1 MGSRRYVVVGAVAAA
16 ALLTGLANASAAPSD
31 TADRRAVEVQ
41 NPLASA
47 ARAAA
52 AEIPSQY
59 VPVNPVRVL
68 DTRTSGA
75 PVGRGG
81 VVTVDLT
88 ARTPANATA
97 VILNVTAIEPSA
109 PTWVAVWPATEERPL
124 ASNLNVF
131 PGQVRANQVSVGLDP
146 ADRRISLYNNEGT
159 THLMAD
165 LAGYYIDGAATRYNF
180 VRPGRLLDTR
190 NTGGPVGGQTYRDVD
205 VSWLPDTVTAVTFN
219 LTAVDATTPTWVA
232 AYPAGSPQPLASTLN
247 LNPGEVVPNQVTVRL
262 NANQKVRLFN
272 NGGFVHLLFD
282 MVGYYDTAGGSH
294 FVPITPER
302 ALDTRETGPT
312 LNPGIYVALGPW
324 PDNFT
329 GVAAN
334 LTGTNSTAP
343 QYVTVYPGGQTP
355 PATSNL
361 NLFAGQTAANAVN
374 AGIGFEPAVGEN
386 AINFTNN
393 NGNVDIIFDVAGFFV
408 RV

>member
-16 ALLTGLANASAAPSD
+16 ALLTGLTNASAAPSGD
-31 TADRRAVEVQ
+31 TSDRRAVEAQ
-41 NPLASA
+41 NALAST

-52 AEIPSQY
+52 AEIPSQF
-59 VPVNPVRVL
+59 VPINPVRVL
-68 DTRTSGA
+68 DTRTTGA

-97 VILNVTAIEPSA
+97 VILNVTGVNPSA
-109 PTWVAVWPATEERPL
+109 PTWVAVWPANEARPL
-124 ASNLNVF
+124 VSNLNIF
-131 PGQVRANQVSVGLDP
+131 PGQVRANQVTVGLDP

-159 THLMAD
+159 THLVAD

-180 VRPGRLLDTR
+180 VQPGRLLDTR
-190 NTGGPVGGQTYRDVD
+190 NTGGPVGGGTYRDVD

-232 AYPAGSPQPLASTLN
+232 AYPAGSPQPLASSLN
-247 LNPGEVVPNQVTVRL
+247 INPGEVVPNQVTVRL

-272 NGGFVHLLFD
+272 NGGSVHLLFD
-282 MVGYYDTAGGSH
+282 MVGFYDTAGGSY

-302 ALDTRETGPT
+302 AYDSRETGLKLRWDIFIT
-312 LNPGIYVALGPW
+312 LGPW
-324 PDNFT
+324 PDGFT

-334 LTGTNSTAP
+334 LTGTNPDAP
-343 QYVTVYPGGQTP
+343 QYITVYPGGRP
-355 PATSNL
+355 IPATSNL
-361 NLFAGQTAANAVN
+361 NLFPGQTAANAVN
-374 AGIGFEPAVGEN
+374 AGIGYEPEAGETT
-386 AINFTNN
+386 INFANN
-393 NGNVDIIFDVAGFFV
+393 NGTVDFIFDVAGFFIQ
-408 RV
+408 